1 MSVLQPS
8 DIVDIGI
15 EKEIKR
21 RDFYALA
28 AEHFSENADL
38 AALFGKLRDWE
49 EGHIKKFERIREDVK
64 GGHYAESYPG
74 EIHEYMAAVVESDLY
89 ENLDA
94 ESFALNVKTPEVAL
108 EAGIG
113 FEKDAILFFG
123 GLANFVEPKA
133 REVIEKLIS
142 EEQQHMLQL
151 FEKKKKL
158 QA

>member
-1 MSVLQPS
+1 MAVLQPS

-28 AEHFSENADL
+28 ADHFAEKAEL
-38 AALFGKLRDWE
+38 AELFGKLRDWE
-49 EGHIKKFERIREDVK
+49 EGHIRKFERIREDVK
-64 GGHYAESYPG
+64 GGNYAESYPG
-74 EIHEYMAAVVESDLY
+74 EIHEYMAAVVNSDLY

-94 ESFALNVKTPEVAL
+94 ESFALTIKTPEEAL

-123 GLANFVEPKA
+123 GLANFVDPKA
-133 REVIEKLIS
+133 REVIQELIA

-151 FEKKKKL
+151 FEMKKKL
-158 QA
+158 

>member
-1 MSVLQPS
+1 MAVLQPS

-28 AEHFSENADL
+28 ADQFSDNAEL
-38 AALFGKLRDWE
+38 AKLFSKLRDWE

-64 GGHYAESYPG
+64 GGNYAESYPG
-74 EIHEYMAAVVESDLY
+74 EIHEYMAAVVNGDLY

-94 ESFALNVKTPEVAL
+94 ESFALTVKTPEAAL
-108 EAGIG
+108 DAGIG

-123 GLANFVEPKA
+123 GLANFVDPKA
-133 REVIEKLIS
+133 REVIQELIA
-142 EEQQHMLQL
+142 EEQMHMLKL
-151 FEKKKKL
+151 FEMKKNL
-158 QA
+158 

>member
-1 MSVLQPS
+1 MAVLQPS

-28 AEHFSENADL
+28 ADHFAEKPEL
-38 AALFGKLRDWE
+38 AELFGKLRDWE

-64 GGHYAESYPG
+64 GGNYAESYPG
-74 EIHEYMAAVVESDLY
+74 EIHEYMAAVVNSDLY

-94 ESFALNVKTPEVAL
+94 ESFALAIKTPEEAL

-123 GLANFVEPKA
+123 GLANFVDPKA
-133 REVIEKLIS
+133 REVIQELIT

-151 FEKKKKL
+151 FEMKKKL
-158 QA
+158 

>member
-1 MSVLQPS
+1 MAILQPS

-28 AEHFSENADL
+28 AEHFADSPEL
-38 AALFGKLRDWE
+38 AKLFGRLRDWE
-49 EGHIKKFERIREDVK
+49 EGHIKKFESIRDDVK
-64 GGHYAESYPG
+64 GGNYAESYPG
-74 EIHEYMAAVVESDLY
+74 EIHEYMAAVVDSDLY

-94 ESFALNVKTPEVAL
+94 ESFALTIKTPEAAL
-108 EAGIG
+108 DAGIG

-123 GLANFVEPKA
+123 GLANFVDPKA
-133 REVIEKLIS
+133 REVIQELIS

-151 FEKKKKL
+151 FEMKKKL
-158 QA
+158 

>member
-1 MSVLQPS
+1 MAVLQPS

-28 AEHFSENADL
+28 AEHFSGSAEL
-38 AALFGKLRDWE
+38 AGLFGRLRDWE
-49 EGHIKKFERIREDVK
+49 EAHIKKFKRIREDVK
-64 GGHYAESYPG
+64 GGNYAESYPG
-74 EIHEYMAAVVESDLY
+74 EIHEYMAAVVDSDLY

-94 ESFALNVKTPEVAL
+94 ESFALAIKTPEEAL
-108 EAGIG
+108 DAGIG

-123 GLANFVEPKA
+123 GLAIFVDPKS
-133 REVIEKLIS
+133 REVIQELIA

-151 FEKKKKL
+151 FEMKKKL
-158 QA
+158 

>member
-1 MSVLQPS
+1 MAVLQPS

-28 AEHFSENADL
+28 AEHFADSAEL
-38 AALFGKLRDWE
+38 AELFGKLRDWE
-49 EGHIKKFERIREDVK
+49 EGHIRKFEKIRDEVK
-64 GGHYAESYPG
+64 GGNYAESYPG
-74 EIHEYMAAVVESDLY
+74 EIHEYMAAVVQSDLY

-94 ESFALNVKTPEVAL
+94 ESFALTIKTPEEAL
-108 EAGIG
+108 DAGIG

-133 REVIEKLIS
+133 REVIQELIT

-151 FEKKKKL
+151 FEMKKKL
-158 QA
+158 

>member
-1 MSVLQPS
+1 MAILQPS

-28 AEHFSENADL
+28 ADQFADNAEL
-38 AALFGKLRDWE
+38 AELFGRLRDWE
-49 EGHIKKFERIREDVK
+49 EGHIKKFKRIREDVK
-64 GGHYAESYPG
+64 GGNYAESYPG
-74 EIHEYMAAVVESDLY
+74 EIHEYMAAVVNSDLY

-94 ESFALNVKTPEVAL
+94 ESFALTIKTPEAAL
-108 EAGIG
+108 DAGIG

-123 GLANFVEPKA
+123 GLANFVDPKS
-133 REVIEKLIS
+133 REVIQELIT

-151 FEKKKKL
+151 FEMKKKL
-158 QA
+158 

>member
-1 MSVLQPS
+1 MAVLQPS

-28 AEHFSENADL
+28 AEQFSDNADL
-38 AALFGKLRDWE
+38 AGLFGKLRDWE
-49 EGHIKKFERIREDVK
+49 EGHIKKFERIREEVK

-74 EIHEYMAAVVESDLY
+74 EIHEYMAAVVNSDLY

-94 ESFALNVKTPEVAL
+94 ESFALTVKTPEEAL
-108 EAGIG
+108 DAGIG

-123 GLANFVEPKA
+123 GLAPFVDPRS
-133 REVIEKLIS
+133 REVIQELIA
-142 EEQQHMLQL
+142 EEQMHMLQL
-151 FEKKKKL
+151 FEMKKRL
-158 QA
+158 

>member
-1 MSVLQPS
+1 MAVLQPS

-28 AEHFSENADL
+28 ADHFSDKPEL
-38 AALFGKLRDWE
+38 AELFGKLRDWE
-49 EGHIKKFERIREDVK
+49 EGHIRKFEKIRDDVK
-64 GGHYAESYPG
+64 GGNYAESYPG
-74 EIHEYMAAVVESDLY
+74 EIHEYMAAVVNSDLY

-94 ESFALNVKTPEVAL
+94 ESFALAIKTPEEAL

-123 GLANFVEPKA
+123 GLANFVDPKA
-133 REVIEKLIS
+133 REVIQELIS

-151 FEKKKKL
+151 FEMKKKL
-158 QA
+158 

>member
-28 AEHFSENADL
+28 ADHFSDKADL
-38 AALFGKLRDWE
+38 ARLFGQLRDWE
-49 EGHIKKFERIREDVK
+49 EGHIRKFQKIREEVK
-64 GGHYAESYPG
+64 GGNYAESYPG
-74 EIHEYMAAVVESDLY
+74 EIHEYMAAVVNSDLY

-94 ESFALNVKTPEVAL
+94 ESFALTIKTPEAAL
-108 EAGIG
+108 DAGIG

-123 GLANFVEPKA
+123 GLANFVDPKS
-133 REVIEKLIS
+133 RKVIQELIS

-151 FEKKKKL
+151 FEMKKKL
-158 QA
+158 

>member
-1 MSVLQPS
+1 MAVLQPS

-28 AEHFSENADL
+28 AEHFSEKAEL
-38 AALFGKLRDWE
+38 AALFGRLRDWE
-49 EGHIKKFERIREDVK
+49 EGHIRKFEKIRDDVK
-64 GGHYAESYPG
+64 GGNYAESYPG
-74 EIHEYMAAVVESDLY
+74 EIHEYMAAVVQSDLY

-94 ESFALNVKTPEVAL
+94 ESFALAIKTPEEAL

-123 GLANFVEPKA
+123 GLANFVDPKA
-133 REVIEKLIS
+133 REVIQELIT

-151 FEKKKKL
+151 FEMKKKL
-158 QA
+158 

>member
-8 DIVDIGI
+8 DIVDVGI

-21 RDFYALA
+21 RDFYAL
-28 AEHFSENADL
+28 
-38 AALFGKLRDWE
+38 
-49 EGHIKKFERIREDVK
+49 
-64 GGHYAESYPG
+64 
-74 EIHEYMAAVVESDLY
+74 AAVVESDLY

-94 ESFALNVKTPEVAL
+94 ESFALTVKTPEEAL

-123 GLANFVEPKA
+123 GLANFVDPKA
-133 REVIEKLIS
+133 REVIQELIS

-151 FEKKKKL
+151 FEMKKKL

>member
-1 MSVLQPS
+1 MAILQPS

-28 AEHFSENADL
+28 ADHFADKAEL
-38 AALFGKLRDWE
+38 AELFGKLRDWE
-49 EGHIKKFERIREDVK
+49 QGHIKKFEKIRDDVK
-64 GGHYAESYPG
+64 GGNYAESYPG
-74 EIHEYMAAVVESDLY
+74 EIHEYMAAVVNSDLY

-94 ESFALNVKTPEVAL
+94 ESFALTIKSPKEAL
-108 EAGIG
+108 DAGIG

-123 GLANFVEPKA
+123 GLANFVDPKA
-133 REVIEKLIS
+133 REVIEELIT

-151 FEKKKKL
+151 FEMKKKL
-158 QA
+158 

>member
-1 MSVLQPS
+1 MAVLQPS

-28 AEHFSENADL
+28 ADHFAEKAEL
-38 AALFGKLRDWE
+38 AELFGKLRDWE
-49 EGHIKKFERIREDVK
+49 QGHITKFEKIRDDVK
-64 GGHYAESYPG
+64 GGNYAESYPG
-74 EIHEYMAAVVESDLY
+74 EIHEYMAAVVNSDLY

-94 ESFALNVKTPEVAL
+94 ESFALTIKTPEEAL
-108 EAGIG
+108 DAGIG

-123 GLANFVEPKA
+123 GLANFVDPKS
-133 REVIEKLIS
+133 REVIQELIA

-151 FEKKKKL
+151 FEMKKKL
-158 QA
+158 